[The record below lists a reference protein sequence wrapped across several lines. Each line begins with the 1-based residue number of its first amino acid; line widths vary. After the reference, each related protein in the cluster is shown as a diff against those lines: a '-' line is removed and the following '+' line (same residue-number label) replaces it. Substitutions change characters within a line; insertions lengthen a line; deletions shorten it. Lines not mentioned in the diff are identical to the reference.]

1 MIVVL
6 NERQSDRRSAAK
18 KARTKLLN
26 EVGGVEERGKRR
38 TVATRGWRVAGQET
52 AVGDRDDETKTPPRR
67 VEFG

>member
-1 MIVVL
+1 VL

-38 TVATRGWRVAGQET
+38 TVATRGWRALVRRRQWAT
-52 AVGDRDDETKTPPRR
+52 AMARR
-67 VEFG
+67 KHRRGAWNSAE